1 MHMWNTIQTKCGNAL
16 TEAIFT
22 LETLSHPDSILIVNY
37 LSEHGEASML
47 DLSVISG
54 INAELLEERL
64 ELLEQMQ
71 ILWSRGNLYGNKYA
85 LNRRR
90 IARINAIVRGLV

>member
-47 DLSVISG
+47 DLSV
-54 INAELLEERL
+54 ELLEERL
-64 ELLEQMQ
+64 DLLEQMQ
-71 ILWSRGNLYGNKYA
+71 IVRSQGNLYGNKYA
-85 LNRRR
+85 LNRGR
-90 IARINAIVRGLV
+90 IERINAIVRGLV